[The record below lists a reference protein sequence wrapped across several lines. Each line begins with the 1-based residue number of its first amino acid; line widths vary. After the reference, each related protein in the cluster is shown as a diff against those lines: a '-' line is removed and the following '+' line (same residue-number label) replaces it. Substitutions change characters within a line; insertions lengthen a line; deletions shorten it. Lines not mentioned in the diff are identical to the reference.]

1 MPMTLLFSASNT
13 PKCCH
18 CLQPDYYEKTKTKH
32 KNNLGK
38 TGTRNHVTARG
49 KKEQT
54 ILYNLYTV
62 CGKPRTK
69 VFLSFCGGAG
79 QEKTFTNTDPLHSL
93 TLCTASTT
101 SKLLHTRTTCLAFLS
116 TSCPASVLDNHGL
129 LVPLSLC
136 DLTAHSLHGHTPGM
150 HFCLT

>member
-13 PKCCH
+13 PKCRH

-69 VFLSFCGGAG
+69 VYLFVEGRAKRRPS
-79 QEKTFTNTDPLHSL
+79 QTL
-93 TLCTASTT
+93 TLST
-101 SKLLHTRTTCLAFLS
+101 
-116 TSCPASVLDNHGL
+116 P
-129 LVPLSLC
+129 
-136 DLTAHSLHGHTPGM
+136 
-150 HFCLT
+150 